1 MRVHRVG
8 TPYRSIFLKNSQK
21 KLEKNSHKKTQH
33 PGNMLV
39 TLDPPSSGPR
49 GLAIR
54 GVHALRV
61 ALGLA
66 AGRSAPDASWCP
78 RAWLV
83 PSLVLLDVGM
93 TSRLSETHQ
102 ARMVALFT
110 AFARGDGAGVAQN
123 ALLFADPGGQT
134 CADPASFEA
143 DMAAYFQA
151 LDAERARIAATGAP
165 PLDGGKALAGVLE
178 LVRTHRVAL
187 PGVVA
192 SILVAVLVLEGW
204 SSRLDPH
211 YSPIQAVEALVAPE
225 TTRAGRVAAALV
237 EHLDDAAGVDARL
250 DEW

>member
-1 MRVHRVG
+1 
-8 TPYRSIFLKNSQK
+8 
-21 KLEKNSHKKTQH
+21 
-33 PGNMLV
+33 MLV

-54 GVHALRV
+54 AIHAARV

-66 AGRSAPDASWCP
+66 AGRATPLDASWCP
-78 RAWLV
+78 RGWLV

-93 TSRLSETHQ
+93 TSRLTEAHQ
-102 ARMVALFT
+102 GCMVRLFT
-110 AFARGDGAGVAQN
+110 AFARGDGAGVARH
-123 ALLFADPGGQT
+123 ALTFAPPGGQT
-134 CADPASFEA
+134 CQDPAAFTHNMASYFEG
-143 DMAAYFQA
+143 
-151 LDAERARIAATGAP
+151 LDAERARIEATGAP

-225 TTRAGRVAAALV
+225 RTRWGRLAVRV
-237 EHLDDAAGVDARL
+237 SEHLDNAADARL

>member
-1 MRVHRVG
+1 
-8 TPYRSIFLKNSQK
+8 
-21 KLEKNSHKKTQH
+21 
-33 PGNMLV
+33 MLV

-49 GLAIR
+49 GLVVR
-54 GVHALRV
+54 GVHAARV
-61 ALGLA
+61 ALGVA
-66 AGRSAPDASWCP
+66 AGRWAAPPDGSWCP

-93 TSRLSETHQ
+93 TSRLTEAHQ
-102 ARMVALFT
+102 GCMVSLFT
-110 AFARGDGAGVAQN
+110 AFARGDGSGVAEH
-123 ALLFADPGGQT
+123 ALRFAAPADQT
-134 CADPASFEA
+134 CPDPAAFSDEM
-143 DMAAYFQA
+143 DAYFRS

-178 LVRTHRVAL
+178 LVRQHRVSL

-225 TTRAGRVAAALV
+225 RTKWGRLAVRV
-237 EHLDDAAGVDARL
+237 SEHLEEADARM